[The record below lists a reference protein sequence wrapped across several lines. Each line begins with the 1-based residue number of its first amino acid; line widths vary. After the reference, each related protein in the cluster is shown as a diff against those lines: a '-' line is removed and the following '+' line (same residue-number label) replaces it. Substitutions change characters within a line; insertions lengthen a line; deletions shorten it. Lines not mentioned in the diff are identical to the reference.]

1 MKTAAPKDKPLRAKA
16 FGDRFREAC
25 DQSSHCPPKHQG
37 RYTWI
42 IQRFK
47 EIRGEVLTAE
57 TCRKW
62 HEGEAQARRDKI
74 NTLAQMLDADPVWL
88 ETGHRMSID
97 SKHNDVD
104 AAALTVSVTVA
115 IRPGTTVVIQ
125 NLPNDLSN
133 SEAQRIANIV
143 QAYVVRQ

>member
-1 MKTAAPKDKPLRAKA
+1 MKTSPPKDKPLRAKA
-16 FGDRFREAC
+16 FGERFREAC
-25 DQSSHCPPKHQG
+25 DMSPHCPPKHQG

-74 NTLAQMLDADPVWL
+74 HTLATILEADPVWL
-88 ETGHRMSID
+88 ETGYHSTNYPPFSENEKDESPNSI
-97 SKHNDVD
+97 
-104 AAALTVSVTVA
+104 TIA
-115 IRPGTTVVIQ
+115 IRSDITVVIQ
-125 NLPNDLSN
+125 NLPNDLSAT
-133 SEAQRIANIV
+133 EAQRVANII
-143 QAYVVRQ
+143 QAYVVR